1 MAKRRKKKNTLS
13 AAIVILN
20 LLIVGI
26 IIIMCVLIYI
36 YMTKETDNGR
46 TERSTTISS
55 STSVGTTAPTQATT
69 TTTTTTV
76 SMTKVSTTPPET
88 VIIETEPVATTPD
101 NTEEAGDSTLQSPV
115 DTAYFADDLFIGD
128 SISTG
133 LTGYGYLPT
142 TNVFAQ
148 IGLNPES
155 VLTKEV
161 DGYTVSS
168 KVAEKQPKRTY
179 IMLGSNG
186 IGFLEPSYMVD
197 KMKELLA
204 VIEEVCPTTQIVII
218 SITPVTAAHEANSAE
233 NMTNINAYNE
243 MLKQLAKDGGYKYID
258 LCTLF
263 KDESGYFSSAYA
275 EADGLH
281 FLGSAYVAMLNYIK
295 SELG

>member
-13 AAIVILN
+13 AAIVVLN

-26 IIIMCVLIYI
+26 IIVMCVLIYI
-36 YMTKETDNGR
+36 YMNKETDNGR
-46 TERSTTISS
+46 TERTTTAASS
-55 STSVGTTAPTQATT
+55 SVVTTTPPQTTT

-76 SMTKVSTTPPET
+76 SMTKISTTTPET
-88 VIIETEPVATTPD
+88 VIIETEPVATLPSSD
-101 NTEEAGDSTLQSPV
+101 EADTTLQTTV
-115 DTAYFADDLFIGD
+115 DADYFANDLFIGD

-133 LTGYGYLPT
+133 LNGYGYLPSA
-142 TNVFAQ
+142 NVFAQ
-148 IGLNPES
+148 VGLNPES

-168 KVAEKQPKRTY
+168 KVAEMQPKRTF

-186 IGFLEPSYMVD
+186 IGFLDPSYMVD

-204 VIEEVCPTTQIVII
+204 VIEESCPTTQIVII
-218 SITPVTAAHEANSAE
+218 SITPVTAAHEASANE

-243 MLKQLAKDGGYKYID
+243 LLKQLAADGGYKYID
-258 LCTLF
+258 LCSQF
-263 KDESGYFSSAYA
+263 KDDSGYFSAAYA

-281 FLGSAYVAMLNYIK
+281 FLGTAYVAMLNYIK
-295 SELG
+295 NELG

>member
-1 MAKRRKKKNTLS
+1 MARRRKKKNTLS
-13 AAIVILN
+13 AAIVVLN

-36 YMTKETDNGR
+36 HMTKETDNGR
-46 TERSTTISS
+46 TERTTTISS
-55 STSVGTTAPTQATT
+55 SSSVGTTAPTQTTT

-88 VIIETEPVATTPD
+88 VVIETEPVATLPD
-101 NTEEAGDSTLQSPV
+101 NSDSGDTTLQSPV
-115 DTAYFADDLFIGD
+115 DTDYFADDLFIGD

-142 TNVFAQ
+142 SNVFAQ

-186 IGFLEPSYMVD
+186 IGFLDASYMVD

-204 VIEEVCPTTQIVII
+204 VIEEACPTTQIVII
-218 SITPVTAAHEANSAE
+218 SITPVTAAHEANSPE

-243 MLKQLAKDGGYKYID
+243 MLKQLASDGGYKFID
-258 LCTLF
+258 LCSQF